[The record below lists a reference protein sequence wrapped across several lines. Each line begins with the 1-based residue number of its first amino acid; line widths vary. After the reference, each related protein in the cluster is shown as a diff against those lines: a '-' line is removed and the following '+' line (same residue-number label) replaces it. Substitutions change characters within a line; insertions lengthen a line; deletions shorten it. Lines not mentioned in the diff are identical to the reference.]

1 MVDLYD
7 AFLALV
13 MILICTSIIIF
24 ILQIVKA
31 EQTGYDDGFN
41 DGFDQGYSM
50 GYKKAK
56 QERDHDLSRVIRSA

>member
-13 MILICTSIIIF
+13 MILTCTSIIIF

-31 EQTGYDDGFN
+31 EQTGYDDGFA
-41 DGFDQGYSM
+41 DGFDQ

-56 QERDHDLSRVIRSA
+56 QELERRVIRSA

>member
-31 EQTGYDDGFN
+31 EQTGYDDGFA
-41 DGFDQGYSM
+41 DGFDQ

-56 QERDHDLSRVIRSA
+56 QELDHDLSVVIRSA

>member
-7 AFLALV
+7 AFLAIV
-13 MILICTSIIIF
+13 MILICTSIFVF

-31 EQTGYDDGFN
+31 EQTGYDDGFA
-41 DGFDQGYSM
+41 DGFDQ

-56 QERDHDLSRVIRSA
+56 QEVERRVIRSA